1 MEDGF
6 LLAFGIVGVL
16 TLASMVCFSISI
28 TSELMKNKNN
38 TRSINRKIERQAR
51 EQRRHARVMKRI
63 ANS

>member
-16 TLASMVCFSISI
+16 TLAAMVCFSISI
-28 TSELMKNKNN
+28 TSELMKNKSS
-38 TRSINRKIERQAR
+38 TKSINRKIEREAR

-63 ANS
+63 AS

>member
-6 LLAFGIVGVL
+6 LLAFGIVGIL

-28 TSELMKNKNN
+28 TSELMKNKSS
-38 TRSINRKIERQAR
+38 TKSINRKIEREAR

-63 ANS
+63 AS

>member
-1 MEDGF
+1 MENGILF
-6 LLAFGIVGVL
+6 AFGVVGVV
-16 TLASMVCFSISI
+16 TLISMVCFAISI
-28 TSELMKNKNN
+28 TSKLMKNKNN

>member
-28 TSELMKNKNN
+28 TSELMKNKSS

-51 EQRRHARVMKRI
+51 EQRRHAKVMKRI
-63 ANS
+63 AS

>member
-1 MEDGF
+1 MENGF

-16 TLASMVCFSISI
+16 TLAAMVCFSISI